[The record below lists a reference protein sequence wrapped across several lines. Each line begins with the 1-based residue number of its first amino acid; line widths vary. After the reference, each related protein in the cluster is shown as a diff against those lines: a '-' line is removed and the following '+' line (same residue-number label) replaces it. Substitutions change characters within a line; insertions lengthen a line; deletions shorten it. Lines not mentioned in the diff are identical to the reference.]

1 MAEDLKN
8 AAGMKA
14 IEIVAFIVTAS
25 VVVGGG
31 YLLLGGSVLDI
42 ANAFLSLA
50 A

>member
-1 MAEDLKN
+1 MAEDLQTV
-8 AAGMKA
+8 AGLKA
-14 IEIVAFIVTAS
+14 IEIVAFIITAS

-50 A
+50 N